1 MISLH
6 ISSTCARVSRSQ
18 AAFLLETLLLDAL
31 IARPETGAG
40 LARTSGGALG
50 RSETLSP
57 IRSPVIASPGGSTVL
72 SGGGGLLSEADQRIL
87 QVRGFLAL
95 KGVTLA
101 TRRTVKYFVEVEIP
115 FSFFCWGRGGGHPR
129 LWKEY
134 LFNPRI

>member
-1 MISLH
+1 MLR
-6 ISSTCARVSRSQ
+6 ISSSYTHISRSQ

-31 IARPETGAG
+31 IARPETGTG

-57 IRSPVIASPGGSTVL
+57 RRSPVIASPGGSTVL

-87 QVRGFLAL
+87 QVSGFLAL

-101 TRRTVKYFVEVEIP
+101 KRRTVKNSLKSRFP
-115 FSFFCWGRGGGHPR
+115 SLLGGRPK
-129 LWKEY
+129 LWKQS
-134 LFNPRI
+134 